1 MHTMLVRR
9 TILTRIAFGVSTLS
23 LAAGLGLSTAQAEG
37 LKIGFSQV
45 TLQSPFYVQLRNGA
59 EAAAKAGGDTL
70 IFLDAN
76 GDVSKQNNNIQDL
89 ITQGVNAL
97 IINPVNPD
105 AVVPSLEAAKAAG
118 IPVITV
124 DRSINGEGVT
134 AHIGR
139 DNKAMG
145 KLVGEAV
152 VKKLADAGVQG
163 AKIIEIQGDAGGAVM
178 MDRRDGFHAAIEG
191 SGHTIVEGPYAEYI
205 RSNAVTAMQDLLQAN
220 TDVKVVY
227 AHNDDMALGALQ
239 VLTENNRSD
248 VLVSGVDGLSEA
260 LQLMESGG
268 NYVATALNDPQYL
281 GDVTIQVARHHGC
294 EVYVFSRGGEHRA
307 LAHAL
312 GATWVG
318 DGFERP
324 PRPLDG
330 AVLFAPAGELVPPA
344 LEALDRGG
352 TLAVAGIHL
361 SDVPRLDY
369 ARHLFEERTLTS
381 VTANTRA
388 DGRALLE
395 LAAEIP
401 IRTHTVP
408 YPLER
413 ANEALLDLRD
423 DRIRGAAVLD
433 LRGR

>member
-1 MHTMLVRR
+1 MFDRR
-9 TILTRIAFGVSTLS
+9 IFLTLIASAVSALS
-23 LAAGLGLSTAQAEG
+23 LAAGLGLSPAQAEG

-76 GDVSKQNNNIQDL
+76 GDVSKQNNDIQDL

-124 DRSINGEGVT
+124 DRPINGEGVT

-152 VKKLADAGVQG
+152 VKKLADAGVKG

-191 SGHTIVEGPYAEYI
+191 TGHAIVEGPYAEYI

-220 TDVKVVY
+220 SDVKVVY

-239 VLTENNRSD
+239 VLTENNRND
-248 VLVSGVDGLSEA
+248 VFVSGVDGLSEA
-260 LQLMESGG
+260 LKLMESGG
-268 NYVATALNDPQYL
+268 NYIATALNDPQYL
-281 GDVTIQVARHHGC
+281 GDVTIQVAREAAAGR
-294 EVYVFSRGGEHRA
+294 EVPKFVDAGTQLVTPQNVGEFPHE
-307 LAHAL
+307 
-312 GATWVG
+312 G
-318 DGFERP
+318 
-324 PRPLDG
+324 
-330 AVLFAPAGELVPPA
+330 LFAEYRPKVIGE
-344 LEALDRGG
+344 
-352 TLAVAGIHL
+352 
-361 SDVPRLDY
+361 
-369 ARHLFEERTLTS
+369 
-381 VTANTRA
+381 
-388 DGRALLE
+388 
-395 LAAEIP
+395 
-401 IRTHTVP
+401 
-408 YPLER
+408 
-413 ANEALLDLRD
+413 
-423 DRIRGAAVLD
+423 
-433 LRGR
+433 

>member
-1 MHTMLVRR
+1 M
-9 TILTRIAFGVSTLS
+9 
-23 LAAGLGLSTAQAEG
+23 
-37 LKIGFSQV
+37 
-45 TLQSPFYVQLRNGA
+45 
-59 EAAAKAGGDTL
+59 
-70 IFLDAN
+70 
-76 GDVSKQNNNIQDL
+76 
-89 ITQGVNAL
+89 
-97 IINPVNPD
+97 
-105 AVVPSLEAAKAAG
+105 
-118 IPVITV
+118 
-124 DRSINGEGVT
+124 T

-281 GDVTIQVARHHGC
+281 GDVTIQVAREAAAGR
-294 EVYVFSRGGEHRA
+294 EVPDFVDAGTKLVTPENVSEFPH
-307 LAHAL
+307 
-312 GATWVG
+312 
-318 DGFERP
+318 DG
-324 PRPLDG
+324 
-330 AVLFAPAGELVPPA
+330 LFAEYRPKVIGQ
-344 LEALDRGG
+344 
-352 TLAVAGIHL
+352 
-361 SDVPRLDY
+361 
-369 ARHLFEERTLTS
+369 
-381 VTANTRA
+381 
-388 DGRALLE
+388 
-395 LAAEIP
+395 
-401 IRTHTVP
+401 
-408 YPLER
+408 
-413 ANEALLDLRD
+413 
-423 DRIRGAAVLD
+423 
-433 LRGR
+433 